1 MANKKIKVD
10 KANLPLIN
18 LGNEYFV
25 RYRIVS
31 NKTKTS
37 DWSEILVVGGKP
49 VSVVDGVLTV
59 SSSGAKK
66 LLSIVWENTN
76 ASPRY
81 DIFVKWDTDD
91 YIYHGSS
98 TSASYSIIAPT
109 GAAAAEI
116 TVQIASAQ
124 REISSSIKVFED
136 SATL

>member
-124 REISSSIKVFED
+124 REISSSLTVFED